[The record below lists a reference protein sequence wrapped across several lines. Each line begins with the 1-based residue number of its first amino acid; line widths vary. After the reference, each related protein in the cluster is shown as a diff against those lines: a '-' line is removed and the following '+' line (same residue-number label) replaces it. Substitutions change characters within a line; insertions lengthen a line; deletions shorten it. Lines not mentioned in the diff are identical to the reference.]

1 MTTEGFTFGAFDLQR
16 TMFGDLPGVF
26 DDDLLAFWKSYLAS
40 CEAIVEDAPEL
51 RKATPPGGAQRA
63 ACARALALG
72 PGATGVEIRAY
83 LEQGFAPCLIVPNAI
98 EKRAFFTAYYRPEV
112 RASLVRTEQF
122 REPLLARPDD
132 LVTLPAGDSN
142 PLLNGLSSARRRPDG
157 ALEPYPTRAQ
167 IDGGALGAQT
177 RPVAY
182 VADAIEAFMIHVQGS
197 ARLVLDD
204 KRSLDL
210 TYAGRNGQPYTS
222 IGKILIERGDINLE
236 DMSLDRLKAWVRA
249 NGQGL
254 GQAGRALLHANRS
267 FVFFSA
273 TPADENAVG
282 PIGAAGVP
290 LTPRRSIA
298 IDRSVWPYGLPFF
311 VEADVPWRQSD
322 ATPMRRLV
330 VGQDTGT
337 AIVGPARADLY
348 FGDGAEPGRL
358 AGSVR
363 HYGRLFV
370 LLPLDDSQ

>member
-1 MTTEGFTFGAFDLQR
+1 
-16 TMFGDLPGVF
+16 
-26 DDDLLAFWKSYLAS
+26 
-40 CEAIVEDAPEL
+40 
-51 RKATPPGGAQRA
+51 
-63 ACARALALG
+63 LALG
-72 PGATGVEIRAY
+72 SGAGPLEIRAY
-83 LEQGFAPCLIVPNAI
+83 LEKDFAPYLVVPNAAQ
-98 EKRAFFTAYYRPEV
+98 KLAFFTAYYRPEV
-112 RASLVRTEQF
+112 RASLVPTDEF

-132 LVTLPAGDSN
+132 LVTLPPGRSS
-142 PLLNGLSSARRRPDG
+142 PSLNGLSSARRRPDG
-157 ALEPYPTRAQ
+157 ALEPYLTRAQ
-167 IDGGALGAQT
+167 IDAGALGKRA

-197 ARLVLDD
+197 ARLVLGD

-222 IGKILIERGDINLE
+222 IGKILIERGEIKLE
-236 DMSLDRLKAWVRA
+236 DMSLERLKTWVRA
-249 NGQGL
+249 NGQDP

-273 TPADENAVG
+273 TKAEEDAAG
-282 PIGAAGVP
+282 PTGAAGVP

-311 VEADVPWRQSD
+311 VDANVPWEQSEP
-322 ATPMRRLV
+322 TPMQRLV

-348 FGDGAEPGRL
+348 FGDGAEAGRL

-363 HYGRLFV
+363 HHGRLFV
-370 LLPLDDSQ
+370 LLPQGGAE

>member
-1 MTTEGFTFGAFDLQR
+1 MTPGMLTPRAFDLQR
-16 TMFGDLPGVF
+16 VEFANLPGVF
-26 DDDLLAFWKSYLAS
+26 DGDLITFWKAFLPS
-40 CEAIVEDAPEL
+40 CRAIVDDAPEL

-72 PGATGVEIRAY
+72 LEATTLEIRAY
-83 LEQGFAPCLIVPNAI
+83 LSQSFAPHLIVSNAV
-98 EKRAFFTAYYRPEV
+98 EQRAYYRPEA

-132 LVTLPAGDSN
+132 LVTLPPGDLN
-142 PLLNGLSSARRRPDG
+142 PLLTGLSSARMLPDG
-157 ALEPYPTRAQ
+157 SLETYPTRAQ
-167 IDGGALGAQT
+167 IDGGALGKKAQ
-177 RPVAY
+177 PVAY

-197 ARLVLDD
+197 ARLLLGDG
-204 KRSLDL
+204 RSLDL

-222 IGKILIERGDINLE
+222 IGRILIERGDIKLA

-249 NGQGL
+249 KGQDL

-273 TPADENAVG
+273 APADENAIG
-282 PIGAAGVP
+282 PIGAAGLP
-290 LTPRRSIA
+290 LTPHQSIA
-298 IDRSVWPYGLPFF
+298 IDRSVWPYGLPFYA
-311 VEADVPWRQSD
+311 EAHVPWEQSE
-322 ATPMRRLV
+322 ATPFHRLA
-330 VGQDTGT
+330 VGQDTGS

-348 FGDGAEPGRL
+348 FGDGAEAGRL

-370 LLPLDDSQ
+370 LLPLDGAK

>member
-1 MTTEGFTFGAFDLQR
+1 MTPGGFTPGAFDLQR
-16 TMFGDLPGVF
+16 VGFGDLPGVF
-26 DDDLLAFWKSYLAS
+26 DDDLVAFWKAYLAS
-40 CEAIVEDAPEL
+40 CKAIVRDAPEL

-63 ACARALALG
+63 ACAQALALG
-72 PGATGVEIRAY
+72 PGAGPVEIRAY
-83 LEQGFAPCLIVPNAI
+83 LEEGFAPYLIVPNATQ
-98 EKRAFFTAYYRPEV
+98 KLAFFTAYYRPEV
-112 RASLVRTEQF
+112 RASLVPTDEF

-132 LVTLPAGDSN
+132 LVTLPPGRSS
-142 PLLNGLSSARRRPDG
+142 PSLNGLSSARRRTDG

-167 IDGGALGAQT
+167 IDGGTLGKRA
-177 RPVAY
+177 RAVAY

-197 ARLVLDD
+197 ARLLLDD

-222 IGKILIERGDINLE
+222 IGNILIERGDIKLE
-236 DMSLDRLKAWVRA
+236 DMSLDRLKTWVRA
-249 NGQGL
+249 NGQDL

-273 TPADENAVG
+273 TPADEDAVG
-282 PIGAAGVP
+282 PIGAAGLP

-311 VEADVPWRQSD
+311 VDANVPWDQSEP
-322 ATPMRRLV
+322 TPMQRLV

-348 FGDGAEPGRL
+348 FGDGAEAGRL

-363 HYGRLFV
+363 HYGRMFV
-370 LLPLDDSQ
+370 LLPLGGAK

>member
-16 TMFGDLPGVF
+16 ATLGDLPGVF
-26 DDDLLAFWKSYLAS
+26 DDGLVAFWKSYLAS
-40 CEAIVEDAPEL
+40 CQAIVEDAPEL
-51 RKATPPGGAQRA
+51 RKAMQPGGAQRA

-83 LEQGFAPCLIVPNAI
+83 LEQGFAPYLIVPNAI

-142 PLLNGLSSARRRPDG
+142 PSLNGLSSARRRPDG
-157 ALEPYPTRAQ
+157 SLEPYPTRAQ
-167 IDGGALGAQT
+167 IDAGALGAQT

-197 ARLVLDD
+197 ARLLLDD

-222 IGKILIERGDINLE
+222 IGKILIARGDIKLE
-236 DMSLDRLKAWVRA
+236 EMSLDRLKAWVRA
-249 NGQGL
+249 NGQDL
-254 GQAGRALLHANRS
+254 GQAGRALLHANLS
-267 FVFFSA
+267 FVFFTA
-273 TPADENAVG
+273 TPADENSVG

-290 LTPRRSIA
+290 LTPHRSIA

-311 VEADVPWRQSD
+311 VEADVPWRQSH

-348 FGDGAEPGRL
+348 FGDGAEAGRL

-370 LLPLDDSQ
+370 LLPLDDAQ

>member
-1 MTTEGFTFGAFDLQR
+1 MPGDFYLKQVRFGE
-16 TMFGDLPGVF
+16 LPGVF
-26 DDDLLAFWKSYLAS
+26 DDNLIAFWKSYLSS
-40 CEAIVEDAPEL
+40 CKAIIDDAPEL
-51 RKATPPGGAQRA
+51 RKATPPGAARRA
-63 ACARALALG
+63 ASAQALALG
-72 PGATGVEIRAY
+72 PDATHLEIVAY
-83 LEQGFAPCLIVPNAI
+83 LEQGFAPYLIVPNAT
-98 EKRAFFTAYYRPEV
+98 EKRAFFTAYYRAEV
-112 RASLVRTEQF
+112 RASLVRTERF

-132 LVTLPAGDSN
+132 LETLPPGDTSAA
-142 PLLNGLSSARRRPDG
+142 LNGLSSARRRPDG
-157 ALEPYPTRAQ
+157 VLEPYPTRAQ
-167 IDGGALGAQT
+167 IDGGALGERT

-197 ARLVLDD
+197 ARLLLDD
-204 KRSLDL
+204 KHSLDL

-222 IGKILIERGDINLE
+222 IGKTLIERGEIDPGE
-236 DMSLDRLKAWVRA
+236 MSLARLKAWVRA
-249 NGQGL
+249 NGQDL

-298 IDRSVWPYGLPFF
+298 IDRSIWPYGLPFF
-311 VEADVPWRQSD
+311 VEADVPWEYSE
-322 ATPMRRLV
+322 ATSMHSLV

-348 FGDGAEPGRL
+348 FGDGAEAGRL

-370 LLPLDDSQ
+370 LLPLDGAK